1 MVANSLNGLAQVLR
15 FESRDIE
22 VEPLYRRALAIW
34 ESSVGP
40 RHPDY
45 ARCLGNLADCYRERG
60 KQKKAVALYK
70 RSIKILTGALGPDHP
85 EVSMERDGLNLLLKG
100 PRIRQIQ
107 SLQ

>member
-15 FESRDIE
+15 FESRDI
-22 VEPLYRRALAIW
+22 
-34 ESSVGP
+34 
-40 RHPDY
+40 
-45 ARCLGNLADCYRERG
+45 YRERG

-85 EVSMERDGLNLLLKG
+85 AVSMERDRLALLLNG
-100 PRIRQIQ
+100 LRSRHIQAPQIQ